1 MYRIKTLGIGILTT
15 FAVLSC
21 GTLQAGDSSAGLP
34 SIGDLVDE
42 VNQLQ
47 ESIVGLEDSGFIKHG
62 RSKSLSKKLDK
73 VTKALTSSDSRE
85 AAGDVSIQQ
94 ASFLGELG
102 KAIDALLD
110 FIGELTELITDLP
123 AEVVQ
128 PIIDAA
134 IELLQGLLGLLLG

>member
-15 FAVLSC
+15 FAVLCC

-34 SIGDLVDE
+34 SIGDLVGE
-42 VNQLQ
+42 VNQIQ
-47 ESIVGLEDSGFIKHG
+47 ESIAGLEDSGFINHG
-62 RSKSLSKKLDK
+62 RATSLSKKLDK
-73 VTKALTSSDSRE
+73 VTRALTSSDNQQ

-94 ASFLGELG
+94 ASFLDELLT
-102 KAIDALLD
+102 AVNALLD

-123 AEVVQ
+123 PEVIQ